1 MKKQLIKKK
10 KLNPKELA
18 ALKEIHKASDRA
30 LSMLVTDCETYATDN
45 DINLIPLAR
54 IRKAKDII
62 ILSMKAGS
70 GLLSDEEIKKLKDDK
85 L

>member
-1 MKKQLIKKK
+1 MKKKRIKKK
-10 KLNPKELA
+10 KRNPKELA
-18 ALKEIHKASDRA
+18 ALKEIHKASDRE
-30 LSMLVTDCETYATDN
+30 LGFLVTDCETYATQN

-70 GLLSDEEIKKLKDDK
+70 RMLSDEEIKKLKDE
-85 L
+85 

>member
-10 KLNPKELA
+10 KLNPKEQA
-18 ALKEIHKASDRA
+18 ALKEIHKAIDMA
-30 LSMLVTDCETYATDN
+30 LNMLVTDCEDFATKN

-54 IRKAKDII
+54 IRKAKDILV
-62 ILSMKAGS
+62 LSLKAGS
-70 GLLSDEEIKKLKDDK
+70 RVLSDEEIKKLKDE